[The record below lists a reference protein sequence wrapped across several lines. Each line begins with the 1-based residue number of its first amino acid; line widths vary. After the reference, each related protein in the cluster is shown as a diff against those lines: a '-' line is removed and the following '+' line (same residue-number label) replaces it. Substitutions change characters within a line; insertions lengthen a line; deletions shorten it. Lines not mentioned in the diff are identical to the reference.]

1 MKTYLFEV
9 FIEHQLQQLNRPF
22 TYVYQGDFIPQ
33 KGIRVRVPFRQQSLI
48 GYLTKVQEI
57 EDFQTYQSTSPF
69 PILPVTEILD
79 EKPILSTELLSLV
92 DALAVEQFA
101 SKIGLLQAMLPPS
114 LFPSK
119 QSLRSPKVAFEDWL
133 IFKKDSDV
141 SQFNAI
147 QRNWWNSVKHLD
159 KVKAHDIKSKAAKKF
174 FLEQGLAQ
182 LEKVE
187 KRRFEFKPLKLESK
201 PNLSTDQ
208 QQVIKQ
214 IQQSTN
220 PIFLLEGVTGSG
232 KTEVY
237 LSLSEQVIQ
246 QGKTVLMI
254 VPEIALTP
262 VMMSYYHQRFGEK
275 VAILHSGLTPA
286 EKFDEYRRILRGEA
300 HVVVGARSA
309 VFAPLQRIGLI
320 VLDEEHSE
328 TYKQD
333 TSPTYHA
340 REIAIW
346 RRQYHQCL
354 LIMGSATPSL
364 ESRARA
370 KKGLYHH
377 LILSKRI
384 FDQSLPLTNIIDMN
398 QTQNLAKSDSIFST
412 TLLDKISHRLTQKE
426 QVILLV
432 NRRGYAQSI
441 VCRNCEYR
449 FICPSCQVPLA
460 FHADIQSLK
469 CHYCD
474 HLESIPNQCPSCQSH
489 QLMKEG
495 FGTEKV
501 VSSLQRLYPD
511 ANIARLDTDM
521 TGVRSNVTQV
531 LKQFQEKK
539 IDILV
544 GTQMVA
550 KGHDFPNVTLVGVLL
565 ADLGLHVPHYRATER
580 TFQLIAQVVGR
591 TGRGNQPGE
600 AIIQTTMPQHYAIQL
615 GAKQDYATFFE
626 REMKERKLRQYPPYT
641 YLARFEL
648 SSKDQAL
655 VDEVALELYL
665 SLKSQLENIAE
676 VIGPNVPYP
685 EFFAGVYRRRI
696 LLKYKNYQILH
707 PLLETIYP
715 LLQTK
720 KTVKILFNLDPYDM

>member
-133 IFKKDSDV
+133 IFKKDPDV

-187 KRRFEFKPLKLESK
+187 KRRFEFKPLKVESK
-201 PNLSTDQ
+201 PNLSADQ

-262 VMMSYYHQRFGEK
+262 VMMTYYHQRFGEK

-300 HVVVGARSA
+300 LVVVGARSA

-333 TSPTYHA
+333 TSPSYHA

-398 QTQNLAKSDSIFST
+398 QTQNLAKSNSIFST

-489 QLMKEG
+489 HLMKEG

-501 VSSLQRLYPD
+501 VSSLQRLYPN

-626 REMKERKLRQYPPYT
+626 REMKERKIRQYPPYT

-696 LLKYKNYQILH
+696 LLKYKNYQILY

-715 LLQTK
+715 LLLTK